1 MEHESTVDES
11 PRDLAGDGGRP
22 RIRVTVNQVDQ
33 VPLGDFSPL
42 ATPRELR
49 VSFGD
54 ATVGLLERL
63 RAGIALALSPGDYNL
78 SIFDEETLPAKVL
91 PDCACH
97 LMLAAGTP
105 DEDDD
110 DLRMLT
116 AVELAFDKP
125 LILGNILAILAR
137 LQGRF
142 QDYEVTDLL
151 NRLTTTIADQT
162 GITDLKSIGLQV
174 AGKVA
179 SFVGDWLPPGLARE
193 LHPAK
198 WKGTAEG
205 LLHEA
210 ATVRL
215 ERISGHPVK
224 RGGRWVLELRFTGEW
239 DFMGQ
244 VRVPFRHVRVHRAIL
259 PAPHALLERLFS
271 AQPLATAETRG
282 RAFPALDLAQQLG
295 GMVESLKGRLTV
307 RGEFPDITVLA
318 GMSDEGQWS
327 VDTRLLGVVDVETG
341 FHGNVSPDHIALQVE
356 HLEIAWGDQRIK
368 AAGGFEGWT
377 GLQDDVSHEDTAMGR
392 CLESL
397 ISGEWSSEKLSFLVH
412 ASVFPDSS
420 LADSNVRLRYFHPLL
435 LGESDLRLQLRN
447 VIVDGKVSARFGQ
460 AFGDTEEKQLGLR
473 FAADTAVVK
482 GSLVDIGQ
490 TRFFPTMPFA
500 HIAGSLDSSDSG
512 KYEVRLSGSS
522 DFQLRTE
529 TDVDAFPELN
539 LGDCIATSNARA
551 EIALDGQVRLTQ
563 RRSSPFEAD
572 FTGTTG
578 RMVLQQAE
586 ATMDGRLLRL
596 PPGSR
601 FVASIDDGIIAGTGL
616 GRASIRVAW
625 DLLGTSPVLRHK
637 ERYVMLFVL
646 PLCQGELD
654 IHISPAGGISISGS
668 EGGLYD
674 ARFFN
679 ALLNPADEVERWLD
693 ILDSDEAVDR
703 VLSTVEVFSPEMV
716 TWLQRLRRFLR
727 RCQAIADDEGL
738 EKPADGLPA
747 NRLARIMAKVVF
759 DDRKAER
766 RLLPLIMD
774 VVCGR
779 GPDVA
784 EIKRV
789 IADYYPEHDYE
800 FEVDRG
806 LRLAARILSPA
817 APMPPQRIRAGIAL
831 TENPDYLERYAAL
844 PDANTLYATIDSP
857 SPLPHGF
864 STTVATIAPYL
875 TITQLNYVLDK
886 KRTDW
891 READLARL
899 HHVRE
904 LKQRVRDIA
913 QGYGGVAYA
922 PQAVAI
928 AFFLG
933 ETIRRSRQIGKHR
946 TQERDF
952 AQENERLQKYC
963 DIPDVLLG
971 PNDVAALLHAGLASA
986 WSGRAVQLNQRLL
999 LEMVFEQPASYLRD
1013 VLVELGLHD
1022 ARVLTAGL
1030 NALLDLPQQSMR
1042 EPLDLASRLGERMGF
1057 EFPRLE
1063 DFLAGGRRANHSYF
1077 EALASAA
1084 DQVLS
1089 LAEPYRALK
1098 FYLQEARRPLPR
1110 PERRTAG
1117 RRQLWEQ
1124 LEAAIAR
1131 ADRAGKRCDFDNLDE
1146 GRQKRAEGAYRRA
1159 FEIGGKLLRAQPRAF
1174 HEPLFKKFWARNHE
1188 ALTILSVV
1196 RNAQE
1201 DIDRVRY
1208 WLRTRCNK
1216 RSIPRTEQRLI
1227 DMAIDALYF
1236 FPEDRSRLAADP
1248 LVRLLIEP
1256 PKGNY
1261 DFTVVSAMGVIT
1273 GGAKGTE
1280 LEEAY
1285 RRLEERRGVR
1295 VVRADTA
1302 TGRSLEYNAQRIID
1316 AVRTI
1321 ETPWGYIGYSQ
1332 GCANGLMAESFLMG
1346 GTPEQ
1351 RKLLDGLVCRNLL
1364 FSAFNA
1370 SAHGTCGDAKFLDAM
1385 VYLDHFI
1392 AHYQARF
1399 SSRAI
1404 QTALRSL
1411 RLALDSQP
1419 AVLSM
1424 LGSRSLSQWGV
1435 IGLHLGG
1442 QFKATVPTSSMRGV
1456 VEPENLPEALEWLAN
1471 VLSKQVE
1478 HDHHDTQVTIRDA
1491 LGHSILAQTPQL
1503 ELLEGCDMGAL
1514 VQRIHHWSPLRE
1526 DTEFVTTDRDRKQAI
1541 YDSPKD
1547 RHVFPWL
1554 DVNARFG
1561 LIRGQ

>member
-1 MEHESTVDES
+1 MEPESTVEE
-11 PRDLAGDGGRP
+11 PPETLPGDGQRP

-42 ATPRELR
+42 ATPRELG

-54 ATVGLLERL
+54 ASVGLLERL
-63 RAGIALALSPGDYNL
+63 RAGIALALSPGNYDL
-78 SIFDEETLPAKVL
+78 SIFDGETLPAQVL

-105 DEDDD
+105 DEDED

-137 LQGRF
+137 LQSRF
-142 QDYEVTDLL
+142 QDHEVTDLL

-162 GITDLKSIGLQV
+162 GITDLKSLGLQV
-174 AGKVA
+174 AGRLA

-198 WKGTAEG
+198 WKGTAEN
-205 LLHEA
+205 LLHDA

-224 RGGRWVLELRFTGEW
+224 RGDRWVLELRFTGEW

-244 VRVPFRHVRVHRAIL
+244 VKVPFRHVRVHRAIL

-271 AQPLATAETRG
+271 AQPLATAQTRG
-282 RAFPALDLAQQLG
+282 KTFPALDLAQQLG
-295 GMVESLKGRLTV
+295 GMVESLRGRLTV
-307 RGEFPDITVLA
+307 RGEFPDLTVLA
-318 GMSDEGQWS
+318 GMADEGQWKI
-327 VDTRLLGVVDVETG
+327 DTRLLGMVDVETG
-341 FHGNVSPDHIALQVE
+341 FHGDVSPDRIALQIE
-356 HLEIAWGDQRIK
+356 HLDIAWGDRRIR

-377 GLQDDVSHEDTAMGR
+377 GLADEVSHGDTAIGR

-412 ASVFPDSS
+412 ATVLPDSS
-420 LADSNVRLRYFHPLL
+420 LADSDVRWRYSHPLL
-435 LGESDLRLQLRN
+435 VGESDVRLQLRN
-447 VIVDGKVSARFGQ
+447 VTVDGKVSARFGQ
-460 AFGDTEEKQLGLR
+460 AFGGSEEKQLGLH
-473 FAADTAVVK
+473 FAADTAVNE
-482 GSLVDIGQ
+482 GSFVDVGR
-490 TRFFPTMPFA
+490 TRFEPSMPFA
-500 HIAGSLDSSDSG
+500 HFTGSLDSTATG
-512 KYEVRLSGSS
+512 AYEVRLAGSS

-529 TDVDAFPELN
+529 TGIDAFPELN
-539 LGDCIATSNARA
+539 LDDCIATTRARA
-551 EIALDGQVRLTQ
+551 EIALDGVVRLTP

-572 FTGTTG
+572 FKGTTG
-578 RMVLQQAE
+578 RMVVHEAE

-601 FVASIDDGIIAGTGL
+601 FVSTIHDGLIAGSGL

-625 DLLGTSPVLRHK
+625 DLLGTSPVLRHQD
-637 ERYVMLFVL
+637 RYVMLFVL

-654 IHISPAGGISISGS
+654 VHISPAGGISVSGR

-679 ALLNPADEVERWLD
+679 ALINPADELDRWLE

-703 VLSTVEVFSPEMV
+703 VLASIEVFSPEAV
-716 TWLQRLRRFLR
+716 TWLRRIRSFVRRGQR
-727 RCQAIADDEGL
+727 IAEEEGI
-738 EKPADGLPA
+738 EQPADGLPA
-747 NRLARIMAKVVF
+747 HRLARLAARMVF
-759 DDRKAER
+759 GDVKAEK
-766 RLLPLIMD
+766 RLLPLIMG
-774 VVCGR
+774 VIEGN

-789 IADYYPEHDYE
+789 IADYFPEHDYE

-806 LRLAARILSPA
+806 LRLASRILSPA
-817 APMPPQRIRAGIAL
+817 APMPPRQIRQGTAL
-831 TENPDYLERYAAL
+831 AETPHYLERYASL
-844 PDANTLYATIDSP
+844 PDANTLYATVDS
-857 SPLPHGF
+857 SAPLPRGF
-864 STTVATIAPYL
+864 SAAVATMAPYL
-875 TITQLNYVLDK
+875 SITQLAYVLGK

-891 READLARL
+891 DQSALARL
-899 HHVRE
+899 QHVQE
-904 LKQRVRDIA
+904 LKQRVRDIS

-922 PQAVAI
+922 PQAMAI
-928 AFFLG
+928 AFFLAD
-933 ETIRRSRQIGKHR
+933 TIRRSRQLGKTR
-946 TQERDF
+946 SGARDF
-952 AQENERLQKYC
+952 AQENERLRSHC

-971 PNDVAALLHAGLASA
+971 PGDVAALLHAGLASA

-1013 VLVELGLHD
+1013 VLVELGIND
-1022 ARVLTAGL
+1022 ARVLTTGL
-1030 NALLDLPQQSMR
+1030 NALLDLPQQAMR
-1042 EPLDLASRLGERMGF
+1042 EPLDLAARFSERMGF
-1057 EFPRLE
+1057 EFPRLG

-1077 EALASAA
+1077 EALAKTA
-1084 DQVLS
+1084 DQVLTM
-1089 LAEPYRALK
+1089 AEPYRALK

-1110 PERRTAG
+1110 PERKTAG

-1124 LEAAIAR
+1124 LEAAIAK
-1131 ADRAGKRCDFDNLDE
+1131 ADRAGKRCDFGNLDE
-1146 GRQKRAEGAYRRA
+1146 GPRKRAEAAYRRA
-1159 FEIGGKLLRAQPRAF
+1159 FECGKKLLKAQPRAF
-1174 HEPLFKKFWARNHE
+1174 HEPLFKEFWARNHE

-1201 DIDRVRY
+1201 DVDQVRH
-1208 WLRTRCNK
+1208 WLRTRGHR
-1216 RSIPRTEQRLI
+1216 RSVPRDEQSLI
-1227 DMAIDALYF
+1227 DLVIDSLYY
-1236 FPEDRSRLAADP
+1236 FPADRERVRLDP
-1248 LVRLLIEP
+1248 LVRLLLDP
-1256 PKGNY
+1256 PEGHYN
-1261 DFTVVSAMGVIT
+1261 FTIVSAMGVIT

-1285 RRLEERRGVR
+1285 GRLEERRGVR

-1302 TGRSLEYNAQRIID
+1302 SGRSLEYNAQRIIE
-1316 AVRTI
+1316 AVRTAA
-1321 ETPWGYIGYSQ
+1321 TPWGYIGYSQ
-1332 GCANGLMAESFLMG
+1332 GCANGLMAENLLMG

-1351 RKLLDGLVCRNLL
+1351 RRLLDGLVCRNLL

-1370 SAHGTCGDAKFLDAM
+1370 SAHGTCGDEKFLDAM
-1385 VYLDHFI
+1385 VYLDNFI

-1404 QTALRSL
+1404 QTALRSV

-1419 AVLSM
+1419 AMLSM

-1435 IGLHLGG
+1435 LGLHLGG
-1442 QFKATVPTSSMRGV
+1442 QFKATAPTSTMRGI
-1456 VEPENLPEALEWLAN
+1456 VEPDNLPEALEWLAN

-1478 HDHHDTQVTIRDA
+1478 HDHHDTQVTIDDA
-1491 LGHSILAQTPQL
+1491 LGHSILARTPQL

-1514 VQRIHHWSPLRE
+1514 VQRIHHWSPLKK

-1541 YDSPKD
+1541 YESPKD
-1547 RHVFPWL
+1547 RHVFPWV

-1561 LIRGQ
+1561 LISRK